1 MTFVIDNDGMVYQS
15 HADDLVEL
23 EGISMKRRASG
34 SVASGAFIAVVIG
47 LFSLMVGGP
56 CSAQV
61 TADQHSTDV
70 LFSSSLDSKTPAPA
84 ITEQPPASDAEAAA
98 PAAPASPQVGQ
109 PVSDWHCDVSPYLWF
124 PGVHGTI
131 GTLGRDV
138 SVHATPGDLLS
149 NFRFGLMGVVEPSYK
164 RIVVPLDLVWVRLE
178 DDKAL
183 PFPNLMVNKAK
194 LKGSEFILTPK
205 VGYRLVD
212 SRIVKIDALTG
223 LRYWH
228 FSENL
233 KFVPSNLNLN
243 FSNSQNWVDP
253 LVGGRIL
260 ANLSPKISVSIGG
273 DVGGWN
279 TGSVLDYQIAGVLG
293 YRIKPAVV
301 LQAGYRYL
309 AVDYRK
315 GGTTINTVTSGVLF
329 GATITLK

>member
-1 MTFVIDNDGMVYQS
+1 
-15 HADDLVEL
+15 
-23 EGISMKRRASG
+23 
-34 SVASGAFIAVVIG
+34 
-47 LFSLMVGGP
+47 
-56 CSAQV
+56 
-61 TADQHSTDV
+61 
-70 LFSSSLDSKTPAPA
+70 
-84 ITEQPPASDAEAAA
+84 
-98 PAAPASPQVGQ
+98 
-109 PVSDWHCDVSPYLWF
+109 
-124 PGVHGTI
+124 VHGTI
-131 GTLGRDV
+131 GALGRDV

-164 RIVVPLDLVWVRLE
+164 RIVLPLDLVWVRLE

-212 SRIVKIDALTG
+212 SRFVKIDALTG
-223 LRYWH
+223 FRYWH

-233 KFVPSNLNLN
+233 KFVPSNLNLS

-309 AVDYRK
+309 AVDYRN